1 VADIVLATFDA
12 KWIHAAFGLRC
23 LRANLGELR
32 ERSAILEFDLQTRAI
47 DAAEAI
53 LALGPRIVGLGVYVW
68 NATLSLQLAR
78 LLKQLRPELL
88 LVLGGPELSY
98 ETEAQEIAQ
107 LADHVVRGEADLVFA
122 ELCRAHL
129 HGGAE
134 MPRILDA
141 PPPRMEQLAWPYAEY
156 DARDL
161 EHRVV
166 YVEASRGCP
175 FTCEFCLSALEI
187 PVRAAPLEGFLDEM
201 QRLLDRGLKHF
212 KFVDRTFNLGQRTPV
227 AILRFFRERWSEGLV
242 LHFELVPDRLPEAL
256 KAEIAAFPPGALHF
270 EVGVQSL
277 DPATNQRIARR
288 QDDALLEANL
298 RWLRAQSGAHVHA
311 DLIAG
316 LPDEDLASFAR
327 GFDRLR
333 ALQPHEI
340 QVGILKRLRGT
351 PLAQR
356 EREHGLVFST
366 EPPYEVLRTRAL
378 GFEQLQALKRFAR
391 FWDLVAN
398 QGRFEETL
406 PLLLTGESAFASFSA
421 LSEWLWK
428 ETRATH
434 GIAFHRLAELL
445 LRWSIEQRGV
455 PRDDAGSALAR
466 DYLRLGKHDGP
477 PVLRPWLRQIAD
489 ERALALASRPRLAR
503 AAKRQARRGA
513 ILEHGNDASDAEH

>member
-1 VADIVLATFDA
+1 MPDIVLATFDA
-12 KWIHAAFGLRC
+12 KWIHASFGLRC
-23 LRANLGELR
+23 LRANLGDLR
-32 ERSAILEFDLQTRAI
+32 ERSAILEFDLQTRPI

-53 LALGPRIVGLGVYVW
+53 LASSPRIVGLGVYVW

-78 LLKQLRPELL
+78 LLKQLRPELV
-88 LVLGGPELSY
+88 LVIGGPELSY
-98 ETEAQEIAQ
+98 ETESQEIAQ
-107 LADHVVRGEADLVFA
+107 LADHVIRGEADLVFA
-122 ELCRAHL
+122 ELCRARL
-129 HGGAE
+129 HGGDE
-134 MPRILDA
+134 MPRLLDA
-141 PPPRMEQLAWPYAEY
+141 PPPRMEELAWPYDEY

-187 PVRAAPLEGFLDEM
+187 PVRAAPLEGFLAEM
-201 QRLLDRGLKHF
+201 QRLLDRGLRHF

-227 AILRFFRERWSEGLV
+227 AILRFFRERWTEGLV
-242 LHFELVPDRLPEAL
+242 LHFELVPDRLPAAL
-256 KAEIAAFPPGALHF
+256 KVEIAAFPPGALHF

-288 QDDALLEANL
+288 QDEALLEANL

-333 ALQPHEI
+333 ALEPHEI

-351 PLAQR
+351 PLARR
-356 EREHGLVFST
+356 EREHGLVFSV
-366 EPPYEVLRTRAL
+366 EPPYEVLRTRVL
-378 GFEQLQALKRFAR
+378 GFEQLQELKRFAR

-406 PLLLTGESAFASFSA
+406 PLLLAGESAFASFAA
-421 LSEWLWK
+421 LSAWLWAQ
-428 ETRATH
+428 TRATQ

-445 LRWSIEQRGV
+445 LRWLVEVRGV
-455 PRDDAGSALAR
+455 PSADAGTALAR

-477 PVLRPWLRQIAD
+477 PALRPWLRQLSDAGASSA
-489 ERALALASRPRLAR
+489 RSSRPLLAR
-503 AAKRQARRGA
+503 AAKRQARRGV
-513 ILEHGNDASDAEH
+513 ERGNDASDAEP